1 MSSVPGDSVATGQRK
16 LDDVPD
22 IAVSLWSDTFQVL
35 VLGLH
40 QPRLDF
46 WFLPGCCSPKAKVPI
61 LKGTC
66 PQTLCGCVP
75 PACPRQCLWP
85 LLSRRK
91 GTATSTR
98 ALPYLYFNHISRV
111 YQSHLK
117 TKPSIYI
124 SKWSPTWEPVR
135 RTWGSPP
142 VQVTGYEVI
151 IILYKLMFAK
161 AGNTLQRLEILCKR
175 WPLEA
180 LGRSSNQ
187 SSLV

>member
-1 MSSVPGDSVATGQRK
+1 MTY
-16 LDDVPD
+16 
-22 IAVSLWSDTFQVL
+22 
-35 VLGLH
+35 
-40 QPRLDF
+40 
-46 WFLPGCCSPKAKVPI
+46 
-61 LKGTC
+61 
-66 PQTLCGCVP
+66 QTLQSLYGQILSKCLCWVFISHVWISDSYQDAVLQKQRSQLWKAPALRHCVVVVP

-85 LLSRRK
+85 LLSRGK
-91 GTATSTR
+91 GTATGTR
-98 ALPYLYFNHISRV
+98 ALPYLYFNHVSRV

-124 SKWSPTWEPVR
+124 GKWSPTWEPVL

-180 LGRSSNQ
+180 LGRSSNRI
-187 SSLV
+187 SLV